1 MFRAGRRTAALP
13 PARQAPRRPI
23 PATASGGATSPRGLA
38 LVARLL
44 PGAGVLAVIAGLA
57 AWPAGAEDAAGP
69 AVRAAV
75 QAVIARQ
82 IEAFRHDDGAAAF
95 ALASPHIQALF
106 GSADGFMAMVRHAYQ
121 PVYRPQSVTFGPIG
135 SEHGHVTEDVDLIGP
150 DGRSARAHY
159 TMEREKDGAWR
170 IDGCALTLGDDV
182 GT

>member
-1 MFRAGRRTAALP
+1 MLPAAGA
-13 PARQAPRRPI
+13 
-23 PATASGGATSPRGLA
+23 
-38 LVARLL
+38 
-44 PGAGVLAVIAGLA
+44 LAVIAGLGA
-57 AWPAGAEDAAGP
+57 LHASAEDATGP

-75 QAVIARQ
+75 HAVIARQ
-82 IEAFRHDDGAAAF
+82 IEAFRHDDGPAAF

-135 SEHGHVTEDVDLIGP
+135 SEHGQVTQDVDLIGQ

-159 TMEREKDGAWR
+159 TMEREKDGSWR
-170 IDGCALTLGDDV
+170 IDGCALTLGNDV